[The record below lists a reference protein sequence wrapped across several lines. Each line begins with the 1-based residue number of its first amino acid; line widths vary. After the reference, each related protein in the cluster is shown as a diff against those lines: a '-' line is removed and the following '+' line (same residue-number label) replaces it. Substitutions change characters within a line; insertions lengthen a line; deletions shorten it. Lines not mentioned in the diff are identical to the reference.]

1 MTAPTYGKDKHGEV
15 VYWPDKSFL
24 SVKVPAPLEQF
35 LERIAKIHPY
45 LGGTPQDI
53 AIHLIR
59 SGIIDMM
66 QRHGEQGWIP
76 DHGRYAR
83 LKKGER

>member
-1 MTAPTYGKDKHGEV
+1 MTAPIYGKDKGGEIF
-15 VYWPDKSFL
+15 YWPDKSFL

-35 LERIAKIHPY
+35 LEYIAKLHPY
-45 LGGTPQDI
+45 LGSTPEAI
-53 AIHLIR
+53 AVHLIR
-59 SGIIDMM
+59 SGIIEMT
-66 QRHGEQGWIP
+66 QRDGHRYIP